1 MNNLK
6 MILLPL
12 TTKKAYVVVILFFLS
27 LTLSF
32 SLSQRVIVAVEAAQT
47 VKEDAKPGMELPQ
60 FEANQAAASP
70 QAPAGQP
77 AKGAGTTTAAAE
89 EEEIGPVQYR
99 TFFGMDSRVV
109 VWIVSELHL
118 MFAAFVLGVPIFA
131 VIVEIVGFK
140 GGDIKYDKMAKE
152 FTKLLS
158 AAFATTASL
167 GGLLG
172 FCLFGLYPEFMS
184 HMTNVFAPTMYV
196 YALMFFG
203 EAFTLYGYYYSWE
216 VLKGTAAKKWFHI
229 TLGVLLNLFGTG
241 LMFVTNSWA
250 TYMMSPAGI
259 VPATGKVLSLAHAIY
274 NPLWMPVNIHRLIAN
289 VCFGGFVVGAYAAVK
304 FLGAKTEEE
313 KAHYDW
319 MGYVGNFIG
328 VGALIP
334 LPFAGYW
341 LGREVYS
348 SSPVMGNIMMGG
360 AFSWTFIIQAI
371 LIGMLF
377 IGANYYLWLGMGRIK
392 GSERYTKFFKYLIFV
407 IFMCFAVWLTPHN
420 LPLSGEERAMIGEQ
434 YHPFSKYFGVMAA
447 KNAVVNL
454 IILSTFFSFLIY
466 RRSNKGDMVPFSEQG
481 KAGKIGIFSALVF
494 CLLML
499 VSYAISLN
507 FIELEANI
515 KVFVKPLIRA
525 LYIQSFAIC
534 FAAFLTFKNK
544 GKLAQ
549 TMLFAVTACIAVLYF
564 WYYGFQVMQ
573 KANLVLRYLSV
584 TQVSIVMSCLIMN
597 AIIDIFMFRKAKLV
611 GGIVWGKMPVRS
623 QYALILLCVVIVI
636 LMGLMGFI
644 RSGLRMDWHIYGV
657 LQDTSQ
663 WAYTPTLA
671 YMGRVVGLIVA
682 LFLGLVTFVFW
693 LASLGDKKEKE
704 KKTYDEGYEGI
715 TAGYKNTH

>member
-1 MNNLK
+1 
-6 MILLPL
+6 
-12 TTKKAYVVVILFFLS
+12 
-27 LTLSF
+27 
-32 SLSQRVIVAVEAAQT
+32 
-47 VKEDAKPGMELPQ
+47 
-60 FEANQAAASP
+60 
-70 QAPAGQP
+70 
-77 AKGAGTTTAAAE
+77 
-89 EEEIGPVQYR
+89 
-99 TFFGMDSRVV
+99 
-109 VWIVSELHL
+109 
-118 MFAAFVLGVPIFA
+118 
-131 VIVEIVGFK
+131 
-140 GGDIKYDKMAKE
+140 
-152 FTKLLS
+152 
-158 AAFATTASL
+158 
-167 GGLLG
+167 
-172 FCLFGLYPEFMS
+172 
-184 HMTNVFAPTMYV
+184 
-196 YALMFFG
+196 LMFFG

-216 VLKGTAAKKWFHI
+216 ILKGTAFKKWFHI
-229 TLGVLLNLFGTG
+229 MLGVMLNLFGTG
-241 LMFVTNSWA
+241 LMFITNSWA
-250 TYMMSPAGI
+250 TYMMSPAG
-259 VPATGKVLSLAHAIY
+259 VAPATGKLLSLSHAIY

-304 FLGAKTEEE
+304 FLGSKSEEE
-313 KAHYDW
+313 RAHYDW

-454 IILSTFFSFLIY
+454 IILATFFSFLIY
-466 RRSNKGDMVPFSEQG
+466 RRSNKGEMVPFSEQG
-481 KAGKIGIFSALVF
+481 KAGKIGIFAAVIF

-507 FIELEANI
+507 FVELEASI
-515 KVFVKPLIRA
+515 MVFVKPLVRA

-534 FAAFLTFKNK
+534 LAAYLTFKNK
-544 GKLAQ
+544 GKLGQAI
-549 TMLFAVTACIAVLYF
+549 LFAVTACIAVLYF
-564 WYYGFQVMQ
+564 WYYGFEVMQ

-584 TQVSIVMSCLIMN
+584 TQVAIVMSCLIMN
-597 AIIDIFMFRKAKLV
+597 AIIDVFMFRKAKLV
-611 GGIVWGKMPVRS
+611 GGIEWGKMPVRS
-623 QYALILLCVVIVI
+623 QYALLLLCVVIVI

-644 RSGLRMDWHIYGV
+644 RSGLRMDWHVYGI

-663 WAYTPTLA
+663 WAYTPSLA
-671 YMGRVVGLIVA
+671 YMGRIVGLIVA
-682 LFLGLVTFVFW
+682 LFLGLVAFVFW
-693 LASLGDKKEKE
+693 LAGLGDKKENAKE
-704 KKTYDEGYEGI
+704 HEYGEVSAGYED
-715 TAGYKNTH
+715 

>member
-6 MILLPL
+6 IVQQFTKGSVFLVLSLILSLSS
-12 TTKKAYVVVILFFLS
+12 FLS
-27 LTLSF
+27 VVPHLF
-32 SLSQRVIVAVEAAQT
+32 AADVSGEQSKAAEGAASG
-47 VKEDAKPGMELPQ
+47 VELPQ
-60 FEANQAAASP
+60 FEAGQQAAEQQLAE
-70 QAPAGQP
+70 GQP
-77 AKGAGTTTAAAE
+77 VAGEGTATAAVE
-89 EEEIGPVQYR
+89 EEELAPVQYR
-99 TFFGMDSRVV
+99 TFFGMDSRTV

-172 FCLFGLYPEFMS
+172 FCLFGLYPEFMG
-184 HMTNVFAPTMYV
+184 HMTNVFSPTMYV

-203 EAFTLYGYYYSWE
+203 EAFTLYGYYYSWDI
-216 VLKGTAAKKWFHI
+216 LKGTAAKKWFHI
-229 TLGVLLNLFGTG
+229 FLGVMLNLFGTG
-241 LMFVTNSWA
+241 LMFLTNSWA

-259 VPATGKVLSLAHAIY
+259 VPASGKLVSLYHAIY

-304 FLGAKTEEE
+304 FLGSKSDEER
-313 KAHYDW
+313 AHYDW

-392 GSERYTKFFKYLIFV
+392 GSERYTRFFKYLIFI

-454 IILSTFFSFLIY
+454 IILATFFSFLIY
-466 RRSNKGDMVPFSEQG
+466 RRSNKGEMAPFAEQG
-481 KAGKIGIFSALVF
+481 KVGKIGIFSGLIF

-507 FIELEANI
+507 FVELEANI
-515 KVFVKPLIRA
+515 KVFVKPLIRS
-525 LYIQSFAIC
+525 LYIQSFAVC
-534 FAAFLTFKNK
+534 LAAFLTFKNK
-544 GKLAQ
+544 GKLGQAL
-549 TMLFAVTACIAVLYF
+549 LFAVTASIAVLYF

-597 AIIDIFMFRKAKLV
+597 ATIDIFMFRKAKLV

-623 QYALILLCVVIVI
+623 QYALLLLCVVIVI

-644 RSGLRMDWHIYGV
+644 RSGLRMDWHVYGV

-663 WAYTPTLA
+663 WAYTPALS
-671 YMGRVVGLIVA
+671 YMGRIVGLIVV
-682 LFLGLVTFVFW
+682 LFLGLVAFVFW
-693 LASLGDKKEKE
+693 LANLGETKEKGVLKE
-704 KKTYDEGYEGI
+704 EFELTEPHREHY
-715 TAGYKNTH
+715 T

>member
-12 TTKKAYVVVILFFLS
+12 TTKKAYVVVLLFFLS

-70 QAPAGQP
+70 QATAGQP

>member
-1 MNNLK
+1 MMMNKLNLLTQFK
-6 MILLPL
+6 KKSVFFVLLILALG
-12 TTKKAYVVVILFFLS
+12 AFLS
-27 LTLSF
+27 ITAGGYPSHVF
-32 SLSQRVIVAVEAAQT
+32 AEETGESAGV
-47 VKEDAKPGMELPQ
+47 ELPE
-60 FEANQAAASP
+60 FEGEQSAETEGAE
-70 QAPAGQP
+70 GE
-77 AKGAGTTTAAAE
+77 KGKEGEESEAE
-89 EEEIGPVQYR
+89 EAEGVAPSEYR
-99 TFFGMDSRVV
+99 SFFGLDSRVLI
-109 VWIVSELHL
+109 WIVSELHL

-140 GGDIKYDKMAKE
+140 GGDAKYDKMAKE

-167 GGLLG
+167 GGLLA
-172 FCLFGLYPEFMS
+172 FCLFGLYPEFMG
-184 HMTNVFAPTMYV
+184 HLTNVFAPTMYV

-203 EAFTLYGYYYSWE
+203 EAFCLYGYYYSWDI
-216 VLKGTAAKKWFHI
+216 LKGSSAKKWCHI
-229 TLGVLLNLFGTG
+229 MLGVMLNLFGTG

-250 TYMMSPAGI
+250 TYMMSPAG
-259 VPATGKVLSLAHAIY
+259 VSQKTGYLQSLYDAVY

-304 FLGAKTEEE
+304 FLNAKTKED

-328 VGALIP
+328 IGALIP

-348 SSPVMGNIMMGG
+348 ASPVMGNIMMGG
-360 AFSWTFIIQAI
+360 AFSWTFIVQAI
-371 LIGMLF
+371 LIGILF

-392 GSERYTKFFKYLIFV
+392 GSERYTPYVKYINV
-407 IFMCFAVWLTPHN
+407 ILFICFAVWLTPHN

-466 RRSNKGDMVPFSEQG
+466 RRSNKGETVHFSEQG
-481 KAGKIGIFSALVF
+481 KAGKIGVFSALGF

-499 VSYAISLN
+499 VSYAISLR
-507 FIELEANI
+507 FVDLEPQ
-515 KVFVKPLIRA
+515 VKTYVSPLIYA
-525 LYIQSFAIC
+525 LYFQSIALC
-534 FAAFLTFKNK
+534 FAVYLTFKNK
-544 GKLAQ
+544 GKLGQ
-549 TMLFAVTACIAVLYF
+549 SMLFAVTACIAVIYF
-564 WYYGFQVMQ
+564 WYYGFVVMQ

-584 TQVSIVMSCLIMN
+584 TQVAIVMSCLIMN
-597 AIIDIFMFRKAKLV
+597 AIIDIFVFRKAKSV
-611 GGIVWGKMPVRS
+611 GNIVWGKMPVRS
-623 QYALILLCVVIVI
+623 QYALLTLCIVIVI

-644 RSGLRMDWHIYGV
+644 RSGLRMDWHVYGV

-663 WAYTPTLA
+663 WAHTPTLA
-671 YMGRVVGLIVA
+671 FMGRIVGLIVA
-682 LFLGLVTFVFW
+682 LFLGLVAFVFW
-693 LASLGDKKEKE
+693 LAGLGENKVKAAEAE
-704 KKTYDEGYEGI
+704 YED
-715 TAGYKNTH
+715 

>member
-6 MILLPL
+6 ILLGFA
-12 TTKKAYVVVILFFLS
+12 KRSAFVVFLLIFLS
-27 LTLSF
+27 LVSF
-32 SLSQRVIVAVEAAQT
+32 FSSSQRVVAADVPAQAT
-47 VKEDAKPGMELPQ
+47 KEGEVSATGVELPQ
-60 FEANQAAASP
+60 FEASQPSASSQLP
-70 QAPAGQP
+70 EGQP
-77 AKGAGTTTAAAE
+77 VEGAGTVTAAIE
-89 EEEIGPVQYR
+89 EEEMAPVQYR
-99 TFFGMDSRVV
+99 TFFGMDPRTI
-109 VWIVSELHL
+109 VWVVSELHL

-172 FCLFGLYPEFMS
+172 FCLFGLYPEFMG

-216 VLKGTAAKKWFHI
+216 LLKGTAAKKWFHI

-241 LMFVTNSWA
+241 LMFLTNSWA

-259 VPATGKVLSLAHAIY
+259 VPATGKVLSLYHAIY

-348 SSPVMGNIMMGG
+348 ASPVMGNIMMGG

-392 GSERYTKFFKYLIFV
+392 GSERYTKFIKYLIFV

-454 IILSTFFSFLIY
+454 IILATFFSFLIY
-466 RRSNKGDMVPFSEQG
+466 RRSNKGEMVPFSEQG
-481 KAGKIGIFSALVF
+481 RVGKIGIFSALIF

-507 FIELEANI
+507 FVELEANI

-525 LYIQSFAIC
+525 LYIQSFVVCLAV
-534 FAAFLTFKNK
+534 FLTFKNK

-549 TMLFAVTACIAVLYF
+549 SLLFAVTACIAVLYF
-564 WYYGFQVMQ
+564 WYYGFEVMQ

-584 TQVSIVMSCLIMN
+584 TQVSVVMSCLIMN
-597 AIIDIFMFRKAKLV
+597 AVIDIFMFRKAKIV

-663 WAYTPTLA
+663 WAYTPTLSF
-671 YMGRVVGLIVA
+671 MGRVVGLIVA
-682 LFLGLVTFVFW
+682 LFLGLVAFVFW
-693 LASLGDKKEKE
+693 LANLGEKKEKGVLKE
-704 KKTYDEGYEGI
+704 EFELTEPHPEHY
-715 TAGYKNTH
+715 T

>member
-1 MNNLK
+1 MNTSNISLRLVK
-6 MILLPL
+6 RSVFVVTVLL
-12 TTKKAYVVVILFFLS
+12 F
-27 LTLSF
+27 LSF
-32 SLSQRVIVAVEAAQT
+32 SSKAFAPDAPVQM
-47 VKEDAKPGMELPQ
+47 VKEGEGGAYGGAQSRDAAGP
-60 FEANQAAASP
+60 ASVSVAS
-70 QAPAGQP
+70 QAPGGQP
-77 AKGAGTTTAAAE
+77 AAGTETATATAE
-89 EEEIGPVQYR
+89 EEEAVPVQYR

-172 FCLFGLYPEFMS
+172 FCLFGLYPEFMG

-216 VLKGTAAKKWFHI
+216 VLSGTAAKKWFHI
-229 TLGVLLNLFGTG
+229 TLGVMLNLFGTT
-241 LMFVTNSWA
+241 LMFLTNSWA

-259 VPATGKVLSLAHAIY
+259 VPATGKLVSLYHAVY

-304 FLGAKTEEE
+304 FLGAKTKEER
-313 KAHYDW
+313 AHYDW

-328 VGALIP
+328 LGALIP

-348 SSPVMGNIMMGG
+348 ASPVMGNIMMGG

-377 IGANYYLWLGMGRIK
+377 ITANYYLWLGMGRIE
-392 GSERYTKFFKYLIFV
+392 GSERYTKYIKYLIAV
-407 IFMCFAVWLTPHN
+407 IFVCFAVWLTPHN

-454 IILSTFFSFLIY
+454 IILATFFSFLIY
-466 RRSNKGDMVPFSEQG
+466 RRGNKGETAAFSEQG
-481 KAGKIGIFSALVF
+481 RAGKIGIFSALIF

-499 VSYAISLN
+499 ISYAISLD
-507 FIELEANI
+507 FAELEADI
-515 KVFVKPLIRA
+515 KGFVKPLTFS
-525 LYIQSFAIC
+525 LYIQSCALC
-534 FAAFLTFKNK
+534 VAVFLTFVNK

-549 TMLFAVTACIAVLYF
+549 TMLFAVTSCIAVIYF
-564 WYYGFQVMQ
+564 WYYGFQLMQ

-584 TQVSIVMSCLIMN
+584 AQVAIVMSCLIMN
-597 AIIDIFMFRKAKLV
+597 ATIDIFLFRKAKLV

-623 QYALILLCVVIVI
+623 QYALLLLCVVIVT

-663 WAYTPTLA
+663 WAYTPSLSF
-671 YMGRVVGLIVA
+671 MGQVVALIVA
-682 LFLGLVTFVFW
+682 LFLGLVAFVFW
-693 LASLGDKKEKE
+693 LASLGEKKKEE
-704 KKTYDEGYEGI
+704 QAVGYYEEV
-715 TAGYKNTH
+715 TME

>member
-6 MILLPL
+6 ILLHV
-12 TTKKAYVVVILFFLS
+12 TKKRSVFVVATLFFLS
-27 LTLSF
+27 IVLTGLSV
-32 SLSQRVIVAVEAAQT
+32 LSSSSFFAPVVSAQA
-47 VKEDAKPGMELPQ
+47 VKEATAPGVELPQ
-60 FEANQAAASP
+60 FDP
-70 QAPAGQP
+70 GQAPATAQGT
-77 AKGAGTTTAAAE
+77 ASAAGTTTAAAE
-89 EEEIGPVQYR
+89 EEELAPVQYR
-99 TFFGMDSRVV
+99 TFFGLDSRVV

-131 VIVEIVGFK
+131 VIVEIVGYK
-140 GGDIKYDKMAKE
+140 GGDIKFDKMAKE

-172 FCLFGLYPEFMS
+172 FCLYGLYPEFMG

-203 EAFTLYGYYYSWE
+203 EAFSLYGYYYSWDI
-216 VLKGTAAKKWFHI
+216 LKGTPGKKWSHI
-229 TLGVLLNLFGTG
+229 TLGIMLNLFGTG
-241 LMFVTNSWA
+241 LMFITNSWA

-259 VPATGKVLSLAHAIY
+259 VPATGKVVSLYAAVY
-274 NPLWMPVNIHRLIAN
+274 NLLWMPVNLHRLIAN

-304 FLGAKTEEE
+304 FLGSKTAEER
-313 KAHYDW
+313 AHYDW

-328 VGALIP
+328 IGALIP

-348 SSPVMGNIMMGG
+348 ASPVMGNIMMGG

-392 GSERYTKFFKYLIFV
+392 GSERYTGYIKFLVLI

-454 IILSTFFSFLIY
+454 IILATFFSFLIY
-466 RRSNKGDMVPFSEQG
+466 RRCNKGETVPFSEQG
-481 KAGKIGIFSALVF
+481 KSGKIGVMSAVIF

-499 VSYAISLN
+499 VSYAVSLS
-507 FIELEANI
+507 FVELEADM
-515 KVFVKPLIRA
+515 KVFVTPLIRC
-525 LYIQSFAIC
+525 LYIQSGMIC
-534 FAAFLTFKNK
+534 LAAFLTFKSK

-549 TMLFAVTACIAVLYF
+549 SLLFAATALMAVLYF

-573 KANLVLRYLSV
+573 KANMVLRYLSV
-584 TQVSIVMSCLIMN
+584 TQVAMVMSCLIMN
-597 AIIDIFMFRKAKLV
+597 AFIDIFTFRKAKLV

-623 QYALILLCVVIVI
+623 QYALIMLCVVIVI

-657 LQDTSQ
+657 LQDTSP
-663 WAYTPTLA
+663 WAYTPSLA
-671 YMGRVVGLIVA
+671 YMGRIVALIVA
-682 LFLGLVTFVFW
+682 LFLGMVAFVFW
-693 LASLGDKKEKE
+693 LANLGDKKGKSH
-704 KKTYDEGYEGI
+704 DDGYGDAI
-715 TAGYKNTH
+715 SGGDH